1 MDPGFSIQCSFA
13 GCSRT
18 FSNFRTYQNH
28 RLIHREQVQV
38 IVADDLGADGNSIP
52 GYDALIRAEH
62 SPSDCSTGDY
72 SQNHDG
78 VVGELGLEVNATSN
92 SSTNVDMQTY
102 AAKWILKTSE
112 ARSLTRAASMGIV
125 EDASDFI
132 DFVTDSLRVQL
143 TQEFKTDSEVLSRID
158 QIFQNHFTNPFDN
171 LKSFHQLLQC
181 YKTKFK

>member
-1 MDPGFSIQCSFA
+1 MVVMETYSCSYCVDNAFSAPTEVLILNHIKRVHSLDPGFSIQCSFA

-112 ARSLTRAASMGIV
+112 ARSLTRAAMHYGY
-125 EDASDFI
+125 
-132 DFVTDSLRVQL
+132 R
-143 TQEFKTDSEVLSRID
+143 RR
-158 QIFQNHFTNPFDN
+158 
-171 LKSFHQLLQC
+171 C
-181 YKTKFK
+181 